1 MLANTLV
8 RCRDA
13 GVEGVS
19 GCNERGERRPEI
31 EFPEDGDRGKRV
43 GSFKRKAISASNRL
57 RRSFTKRRQRKSE
70 SRLTSY
76 VPIEDVR
83 DIQEEQAVDEFRKS
97 LISDNLLPSQHDD
110 YHTLLRFLKA
120 RKFDVEKAK
129 VMWTNMI
136 EWRKEYGTDSILQ
149 DFQFPEIDEI
159 LQYCPQGFHGV
170 DKEGR
175 PIYIQRLGKID
186 PDKLMKVT
194 TLDRYVKYHVQEFE
208 KTMAVKFP
216 ACSIAARRHIDSS
229 TTILDVKGVG
239 LKHLTKPARDLIVQL
254 QKIDGGFYPETLFRM
269 FIINAGSGFKLLWST
284 VKGFLDP
291 TTISKIHMESCQ
303 SSNTDMGSESVHLT
317 SPKAENS
324 HVIRDPTP
332 SCGQGTTTAEVGCS
346 EDLIVSGEYVPMV
359 DKAVD
364 EVSEKP
370 VPLHLHNSS
379 RSSPLPGLQRLR
391 DSINTRIGTMLVALS
406 SSLVAFLHL
415 VALQFIKKL
424 PNSSHDTP
432 GTCSGLKDHHSIHLP
447 SPTVSERLN
456 KLEEKVEILNKKELE
471 MPSQKEELLNA
482 AIRRIDALELEL
494 IATKRALFEALTK
507 DEEILAY
514 IDQQSASK
522 FQVNKSVSVDL
533 IQFKRKLV
541 SPQRLMDLRS
551 FVNQKFC
558 S

>member
-1 MLANTLV
+1 
-8 RCRDA
+8 
-13 GVEGVS
+13 
-19 GCNERGERRPEI
+19 
-31 EFPEDGDRGKRV
+31 
-43 GSFKRKAISASNRL
+43 
-57 RRSFTKRRQRKSE
+57 
-70 SRLTSY
+70 
-76 VPIEDVR
+76 
-83 DIQEEQAVDEFRKS
+83 
-97 LISDNLLPSQHDD
+97 
-110 YHTLLRFLKA
+110 
-120 RKFDVEKAK
+120 
-129 VMWTNMI
+129 
-136 EWRKEYGTDSILQ
+136 ILQ
-149 DFQFPEIDEI
+149 ST
-159 LQYCPQGFHGV
+159 
-170 DKEGR
+170 KAEGSNQI
-175 PIYIQRLGKID
+175 PISLNCG
-186 PDKLMKVT
+186 
-194 TLDRYVKYHVQEFE
+194 E
-208 KTMAVKFP
+208 K
-216 ACSIAARRHIDSS
+216 
-229 TTILDVKGVG
+229 
-239 LKHLTKPARDLIVQL
+239 
-254 QKIDGGFYPETLFRM
+254 
-269 FIINAGSGFKLLWST
+269 
-284 VKGFLDP
+284 
-291 TTISKIHMESCQ
+291 MESCQ

-522 FQVNKSVSVDL
+522 FQ
-533 IQFKRKLV
+533 
-541 SPQRLMDLRS
+541 
-551 FVNQKFC
+551 KFC